1 MIDRE
6 KDWQKKATNLQN
18 DMSYLLTH
26 DPLTGLPNR
35 TLFYDRLDMAIIH
48 AQRCKERFAVMI
60 IDLDDFKKIIHTNGH
75 LIGENLLKEAGI
87 RLKKCIRKTDT
98 VAYLG
103 GDEFAILLP
112 AVMRKDNSIK
122 VAKGIIQSFQN
133 LFNINENLISL
144 TGSIGISIFPE
155 HGDAGEEL
163 LKNAD
168 IALYYAKDKGKNNF
182 QFYSYTTIMKDQ

>member
-1 MIDRE
+1 MIDKE
-6 KDWQKKATNLQN
+6 KGWQDRATKLQK

-26 DPLTGLPNR
+26 DSITGLPNR
-35 TLFYDRLDMAIIH
+35 ALFYDRLDMAIIH
-48 AQRCKERFAVMI
+48 AQRNKERFAVMI

-75 LIGENLLKEAGI
+75 LLGESLLKETGI
-87 RLKKCIRKTDT
+87 RIKKCIRKVDT

-103 GDEFAILLP
+103 GDEFALVLP
-112 AVMRKDNSIK
+112 AVMRKDNTIK
-122 VAKGIIQSFQN
+122 VARGIIKSFHDP
-133 LFNINENLISL
+133 FDINESLFTL

-155 HGDAGEEL
+155 HGDLAEEL

-182 QFYSYTTIMKDQ
+182 QFYSYTLKVF